1 MKCLIVG
8 HLTHDIILRGNVRIE
23 RIGGGVYYSA
33 LVLSPFC
40 DVEIITKVGKDFP
53 KEWLRE
59 LKERGIRITL
69 LPSRYTT
76 TYELRYLDENTR
88 ILRLLSKADPFRVSE
103 IPTDNWDIILLN
115 PVANEI
121 SGEIVK
127 KMRGFISID
136 VQGFVRSF
144 ENGKVGLKKTNASFL
159 SNARIVHADVNEFEM
174 LEGIGGKQPEVML
187 ISNGA
192 DRGEA
197 VYRGE
202 RYHFEPIKMSVA
214 ETTGAGDSFLAYFS
228 YFYKRYPFMKALKM
242 TVSFTAFFLKYRTP
256 FFDFD
261 EARENAKNVKVEKI
275 VTDEETSAR

>member
-69 LPSRYTT
+69 LPSKYTT

-88 ILRLLSKADPFRVSE
+88 ILRLLSKADSFRVSE

-159 SNARIVHADVNEFEM
+159 SNAKIVHADVNEFEM
-174 LEGIGGKQPEVML
+174 LDEIDNKPEVML

-228 YFYKRYPFMKALKM
+228 YFYKQYPFMKALKM

-256 FFDFD
+256 SFDFD

>member
-59 LKERGIRITL
+59 LKERGIWITL
-69 LPSRYTT
+69 LPSKYTT

-88 ILRLLSKADPFRVSE
+88 ILRLLSKADSFRVSE

-159 SNARIVHADVNEFEM
+159 SNAKIVHADVNEFEM
-174 LEGIGGKQPEVML
+174 LDEIDNKPEVML

-228 YFYKRYPFMKALKM
+228 YFYKQYPFMKALKM